1 MINGISAAM
10 GAVNSALEQ
19 FDRALLTTVTAVED
33 SDGAPGAGTSTGG
46 KVQIP
51 DGLAGMDTARLAA
64 QAALVAAN
72 TSISMLDEVIKL
84 ADYNHKDDADSPQSQ
99 QSSAPQQSS
108 ASQQGSAQ
116 TGQLMAFAQLV
127 QAPENAEPE
136 PAQPAP
142 DEQVAPSSAS
152 SQTTTE

>member
-1 MINGISAAM
+1 M

-33 SDGAPGAGTSTGG
+33 SEGAPSAGTSTGG
-46 KVQIP
+46 KVQVP

-72 TSISMLDEVIKL
+72 TSISMLDEAIKL
-84 ADYNHKDDADSPQSQ
+84 ADYNHKDDADSRR
-99 QSSAPQQSS
+99 AQQSS
-108 ASQQGSAQ
+108 ASQQGSSQ
-116 TGQLMAFAQLV
+116 TVQLMAFAQLV
-127 QAPENAEPE
+127 QSPEAAQPE

-142 DEQVAPSSAS
+142 EEQVASSSAS